1 MAEDK
6 GRIVWLD
13 AAKGVAIAL
22 VVAAHSI
29 GGEWSYVL
37 SPIRMPI
44 FFVAAGFTLNLTK
57 WQNRKYEFFCSRV
70 KRLLVPY
77 FLLELLFW
85 PIWSVRGM
93 FLPPVG
99 TKLPPFDAL
108 VGILGGNSVDLPL
121 IALWFLPCF
130 FLAEN
135 IFLWVFPAERKVG
148 VRDVVIAVVLSLLG
162 YKLSCWTHLPWGLDI
177 ALFVQGFILAGRWLR
192 AKELESISDFW
203 CLLLP
208 IILLAVQSHINN
220 YFNMAARMYG
230 LYPMLAYAA
239 AIGGSIMLMRVMQL
253 LVHDTASFLAEMGR
267 RSMAIYL
274 LHPLVQIIFSDIL
287 LLTIVEGDYGTLF
300 YLWQAGVPIVI
311 LGILLPIY
319 VSRNYSRK
327 PLLRYLGL

>member
-121 IALWFLPCF
+121 IALWFLPC
-130 FLAEN
+130 
-135 IFLWVFPAERKVG
+135 
-148 VRDVVIAVVLSLLG
+148 

-239 AIGGSIMLMRVMQL
+239 VIGGSIMLMRVMQL

-319 VSRNYSRK
+319 VSRNYSQK